1 MKKLSRL
8 IITHMDFGGE
18 NLLVSAKEEEGRI
31 CQFNIVRE
39 GEEKLLGNIY
49 IGKVKNI
56 RKNIHCAFIEIA
68 PGKMCYY
75 DLEEGEPPIF
85 TNPKKDRVI
94 KEGDE
99 VVVQVSRE
107 GIKSKLPSVTGNLN
121 FTGRYLVLTSQ
132 RKQLGFSAKL
142 TKEEKA
148 RIRTALQKHV
158 SGEEGIIVRTN
169 AREASP
175 EELTEELFRLREK
188 YQELRHRAMSRVC
201 YTLLEKGMSES
212 LRIFQG
218 VYIRDLEEI
227 VTDDSEI
234 YTQICGENTEG
245 EGSKVPVRFYEDKL
259 LPLSKLYRLEKS
271 LEEALDRKVWLRSG
285 GFLVIE
291 QTEAFVSIDVN
302 SGKFSDK
309 KNTRE
314 TFRKINLEAAREIA
328 FQLRLRNLSGII
340 LIDFINMEEEEDK
353 KELLK
358 VLQGYLRKDP
368 IKAAVVDMTP
378 LNIVEVT
385 RKKVEKSLEEE
396 IKKRKDWK
404 R

>member
-245 EGSKVPVRFYEDKL
+245 EGGKVPVRFYEDKL

-291 QTEAFVSIDVN
+291 QTEEFVSIEGN

-358 VLQGYLRKDP
+358 ILQGYLRKDP